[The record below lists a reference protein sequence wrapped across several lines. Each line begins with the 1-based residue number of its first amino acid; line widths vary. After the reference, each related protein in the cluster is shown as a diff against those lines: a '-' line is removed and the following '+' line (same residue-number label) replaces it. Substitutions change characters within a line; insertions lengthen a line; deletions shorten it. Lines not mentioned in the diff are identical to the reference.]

1 MANLFFSYDTLY
13 RPWPKLRAKS
23 PLSCCRGRGGEGGH
37 LTIYDTLGVRPVI
50 NVAGPVTRLSGA
62 PLHPE
67 VAAAMAEAAQFCV
80 RIEDVQEAAGREL
93 ARAAG
98 AEAGY
103 VTAGAASGLALGAAA
118 CIAGLDVAAMDRLPD
133 TTGLRNEIIV
143 QRPHLTAYTHALRL
157 AGATLVEVGY
167 LGFPGQGITWPWQ
180 IESAITERTAAI
192 AYSFGNAPGV
202 VPLAEVVAIAHR
214 HGLPVIVDGAGALPP
229 AENLRAL
236 IATGADLVAF
246 SGGKAIGGPQASG
259 ILVGRAALDRVGRLA
274 ASGYGCLPGDVD
286 VARPLHRERGAAR
299 PAASRHRA
307 TDEGGQGGDRR
318 ADRRAAS
325 LPRARSRRRA
335 GRAGAAPR
343 HHPRRG
349 RRAAGHPGGAIGE
362 RNAPRAY
369 PTGVIRID
377 EKIVEQP
384 VAAIVNA
391 LIDGDP
397 PIAVS
402 QNLLHE
408 KALCIVTALLKPGE
422 EQIVAERLRAVLG

>member
-1 MANLFFSYDTLY
+1 MS
-13 RPWPKLRAKS
+13 
-23 PLSCCRGRGGEGGH
+23 
-37 LTIYDTLGVRPVI
+37 IYDTLGVRTVI

-67 VAAAMAEAAQFCV
+67 VAAAMAEAAQSCV
-80 RIEDVQEAAGREL
+80 RIEDLQEAAGREL

-133 TTGLRNEIIV
+133 TTGLRDEIIV
-143 QRPHLTAYTHALRL
+143 QRPHLTAYSHALRL

-167 LGFPGQGITWPWQ
+167 LGFPGQGTTWPWQ
-180 IESAITERTAAI
+180 IESAITARTAAI
-192 AYSFGNAPGV
+192 AYSVGNAPGV
-202 VPLAEVVAIAHR
+202 VPLAGVVAIAHR

-259 ILVGRAALDRVGRLA
+259 ILVGRAALIESVALQHQDMDVYPETWTWRARYIESGVLPGPPHHGIGRPMKVGKEEIVGLIVALRRFLARDHDAERAEQERRLA
-274 ASGYGCLPGDVD
+274 TILDAVAGLPGI
-286 VARPLHRERGAAR
+286 
-299 PAASRHRA
+299 RA
-307 TDEGGQGGDRR
+307 EQ
-318 ADRRAAS
+318 
-325 LPRARSRRRA
+325 L
-335 GRAGAAPR
+335 
-343 HHPRRG
+343 
-349 RRAAGHPGGAIGE
+349 GE

-377 EKIVEQP
+377 EQIVEQP

-391 LIDGDP
+391 LIEGDP

-408 KALCIVTALLKPGE
+408 QALCIVTALLKPGE
-422 EQIVAERLRAVLG
+422 EVIVAERLRAVLG